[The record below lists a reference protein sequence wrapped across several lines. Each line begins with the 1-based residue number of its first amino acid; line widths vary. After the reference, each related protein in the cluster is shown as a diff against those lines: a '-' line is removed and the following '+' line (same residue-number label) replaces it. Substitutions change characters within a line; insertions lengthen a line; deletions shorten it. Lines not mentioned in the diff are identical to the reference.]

1 MRKYKNID
9 SLQRAID
16 RKEEALKKTKDES
29 TRKFGNIGF
38 GHSMRCSRINL
49 SFSKEDKLRD
59 DLKEMYSLLY
69 ELEAKKEELEK

>member
-16 RKEEALKKTKDES
+16 KKEEALKKARDES

-38 GHSMRCSRINL
+38 GHSMRCSKINL
-49 SFSKEDKLRD
+49 SFSKEDKIRD
-59 DLKEMYSLLY
+59 DLREMYSLL
-69 ELEAKKEELEK
+69 EELKIKKDSK